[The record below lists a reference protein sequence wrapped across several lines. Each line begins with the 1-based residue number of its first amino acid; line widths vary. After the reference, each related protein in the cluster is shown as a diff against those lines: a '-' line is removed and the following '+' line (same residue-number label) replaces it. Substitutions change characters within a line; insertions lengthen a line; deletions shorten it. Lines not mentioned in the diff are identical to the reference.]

1 MSGKQLRVVGQ
12 MTAEDATGFRERFD
26 TIVENIERVVRGKQS
41 TVRLAVQCM
50 LGGGHLLIEDNPGTA
65 KTTLARA
72 MARTVDGAFSRIQ
85 FTPDLLPTDVTG
97 VQIYNAERR
106 QFDFRPG
113 PVFANI
119 VLADEI
125 NRASPKTQSSL
136 LEAMA
141 EQQTTVDG
149 ERHRMPRPFLVIATQ
164 NPVEMEG
171 TYPLPEAQLDR
182 FMARTSIGYPDRADE
197 MQIIRDGLRRA
208 GPDSL
213 EPVIGAADLQEMID
227 FGRGVSISDG
237 LVEYLAKVGERTR
250 IEDELRLGAS
260 PRAVVALAQLAQVRA
275 ASVGRHYVT
284 PDDIKGLAHAVLAHR
299 MLLRPEAAIQGHT
312 ASTVLDRILDSISP
326 PRERSSS
333 DGWSR

>member
-1 MSGKQLRVVGQ
+1 MSGDQLRVVGQ
-12 MTAEDATGFRERFD
+12 MTPEEATRFREWFD
-26 TIVENIERVVRGKQS
+26 TIVENIEQVVRGKQA

-72 MARTVDGAFSRIQ
+72 MARTVNGAFSRIQ

-125 NRASPKTQSSL
+125 NRASPKTQSAL

-149 ERHRMPRPFLVIATQ
+149 ETHRMPQPFLVIATQ

-213 EPVIGAADLQEMID
+213 EPVISAAELQQMID

-237 LVEYLAKVGERTR
+237 LVEYLAKLGERTR
-250 IEDELRLGAS
+250 VEDELRLGAS

-312 ASTVLDRILDSISP
+312 AGTVLDRILDSVSP